1 MKNESRVIQIDDVD
15 IGKNLKKLRRSK
27 GLKQK
32 DVIARLQLLGIEIS
46 TYSYSR
52 IENGK
57 QNPTVSLLKG
67 LTEIYECDYNK
78 FFGESTRNE

>member
-67 LTEIYECDYNK
+67 LTEIYGCDYNK

>member
-15 IGKNLKKLRRSK
+15 IGKNLKRLRCSK
-27 GLKQK
+27 GFKQT

-46 TYSYSR
+46 IYSYSR

-57 QNPTVSLLKG
+57 QNPTVSLLRG
-67 LTEIYECDYNK
+67 LTEIYDCDYNK
-78 FFGESTRNE
+78 FFGDGNGDE